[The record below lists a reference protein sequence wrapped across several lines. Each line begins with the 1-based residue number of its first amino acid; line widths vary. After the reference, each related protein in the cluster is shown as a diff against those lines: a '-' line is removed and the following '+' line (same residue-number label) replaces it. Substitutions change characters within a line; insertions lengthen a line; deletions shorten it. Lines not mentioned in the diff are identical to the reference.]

1 MVQLS
6 LLIVLLAA
14 LMTPLVMARFKI
26 SVVPTAVAEII
37 VGIILGKSLLNWVSL
52 TASLNQ
58 LSTLGVI
65 ILIFL
70 SGMEIDFDLFKP
82 QKNLNGTPPAKWSP
96 LKLAISS
103 YASIL
108 LVAGLLGWLLQLTGL
123 FSDILLA
130 TILFSTVALGVVI
143 AALTEKELLS
153 KALGQTILLTAALG
167 EIIPLLALTAYAA
180 LNGGHSARLWLV
192 LLIFLAAIILLMRFR
207 SIYRFFAK
215 IDKTTTQL
223 DIRLAFFLIFTL
235 VTIAEQ
241 VGAENI
247 LGAFL
252 AGIVM
257 KLLQPSKVT
266 RDKLTSIGYGFF
278 IPIFFITTGAKLN
291 LRTLLADRDS
301 LILIPIFFICFL
313 LAKAVP
319 VLIFRQRFTMKN
331 AIASGFLT
339 STTIT
344 LVLPTLQVAQ
354 NLHVIT
360 TQQSGAFVLAAVLTC
375 IFSPIIFNQLYQ
387 PEKED
392 LVKTRVT
399 FIGTNILTIPVA
411 QRLSQGWYDIRM
423 LTDQPKNY
431 RTYNSEANNVTLL
444 PDLTEAT
451 LQKSDAFTTDI
462 LVLGH
467 LDHDVNVRLATT
479 AIKQQVP
486 RVIARFEARDVADDR
501 YDVLAEQGVEI
512 YNSFDINISMLREMI
527 ESPSTLKLLTDND
540 AGLYEVTV
548 HNRRFAGRELQSL
561 PFIENITI
569 SRIYRNGH
577 FIAPHGDT
585 FIEQDDHL
593 IFTGD
598 KSAVPEIRHL
608 LGIRN

>member
-1 MVQLS
+1 MGQLA

-14 LMTPLVMARFKI
+14 LLTPLVMARFKI
-26 SVVPTAVAEII
+26 SVVPTAVAEIV
-37 VGIILGKSLLNWVSL
+37 VGIILGKSLLNWVPMTTSL
-52 TASLNQ
+52 SQ

-82 QKNLNGTPPAKWSP
+82 QSAGTNGVVTKWTP
-96 LKLAISS
+96 LKLAVGA
-103 YASIL
+103 YVGIL

-180 LNGGHSARLWLV
+180 LNGGHSSQLWLV
-192 LLIFLAAIILLMRFR
+192 LLIFLAAIALLLRFR

-223 DIRLAFFLIFTL
+223 DIRLAFFLIFAL
-235 VTIAEQ
+235 VTVAEQ

-257 KLLQPSKVT
+257 KLLQPSKAT

-291 LRTLLADRDS
+291 LRTLLADRNS
-301 LILIPIFFICFL
+301 LILIPIFFVCFL
-313 LAKAVP
+313 LAKSIP
-319 VLIFRQRFTMKN
+319 VWLFRQRFTLKN
-331 AIASGFLT
+331 AIAASFLT

-354 NLHVIT
+354 NLHVINS
-360 TQQSGAFVLAAVLTC
+360 QQAGAFVIAAVLTC
-375 IFSPIIFNQLYQ
+375 ICSPIIFNQLYR

-399 FIGTNILTIPVA
+399 FIGANILTVPVA
-411 QRLSQGWYDIRM
+411 QRLSHGWYSIRM
-423 LTDQPKNY
+423 LTDQQKNY
-431 RTYNSEANNVTLL
+431 RTYNSEARNVTLL
-444 PDLTEAT
+444 PDLSANT
-451 LQKSDAFTTDI
+451 LTAADAFATDI

-467 LDHDVNVRLATT
+467 LDHDVNVRLAQ
-479 AIKQQVP
+479 AAVKNHVP
-486 RVIARFEARDVADDR
+486 RIIARFEARDVADDR
-501 YDVLAEQGVEI
+501 YEVLAEQGVEI

-527 ESPSTLKLLTDND
+527 ESPSTLKLLTGND

-548 HNRRFAGRELQSL
+548 HNRRFAGRELKSL
-561 PFIENITI
+561 PFIEKVTI
-569 SRIYRNGH
+569 SRIYRNGQ
-577 FIAPHGDT
+577 FIVPHGDT

-598 KSAVPEIRHL
+598 KNVVPEIRRL
-608 LGIRN
+608 LSVHN

>member
-1 MVQLS
+1 MAQLS

-14 LMTPLVMARFKI
+14 LMTPLVMARFNI
-26 SVVPTAVAEII
+26 SVVPTAVAEIV
-37 VGIILGKSLLNWVSL
+37 VGIVLGKSLLHWVTL
-52 TASLNQ
+52 TTSLNQ

-82 QKNLNGTPPAKWSP
+82 QKNINGEAPAKWSP

-103 YASIL
+103 YAGIL
-108 LVAGLLGWLLQLTGL
+108 ITAALLGWILQLTGL
-123 FSDILLA
+123 FSDVLLA
-130 TILFSTVALGVVI
+130 TILFSTIALGVVI

-167 EIIPLLALTAYAA
+167 EIIPLLALTAYAS
-180 LNGGHSARLWLV
+180 LNGGHSNRLWLV

-257 KLLQPSKVT
+257 KLLQPSTAT

-291 LRTLLADRDS
+291 LGNLLADRES
-301 LILIPIFFICFL
+301 LILIPIFFVCFL
-313 LAKAVP
+313 LAKIVP
-319 VLIFRQRFTMKN
+319 ILIFRQRFTMKN
-331 AIASGFLT
+331 AVASSFLA

-354 NLHVIT
+354 NLHVIN
-360 TQQSGAFVLAAVLTC
+360 TQQAGAFTLAAVLTC
-375 IFSPIIFNQLYQ
+375 ICSPIIFNRLYQ

-411 QRLSQGWYDIRM
+411 QRLSQGWYSIQM
-423 LTDQPKNY
+423 LTDQEKNY
-431 RTYNSEANNVTLL
+431 RTYNSEANVTLL
-444 PDLTEAT
+444 PDLTE
-451 LQKSDAFTTDI
+451 KSLLNAQAFDTDI

-467 LDHDVNVRLATT
+467 FDHEVNVRLAT
-479 AIKQQVP
+479 AAVQQHVP
-486 RVIARFEARDVADDR
+486 RIIARFEARDAADNS

-548 HNRRFAGRELQSL
+548 RNRRFAGRELQSL

-569 SRIYRNGH
+569 SRIYRNGQ
-577 FIAPHGDT
+577 FVAPHGDT

-593 IFTGD
+593 IFTSD
-598 KSAVPEIRHL
+598 KNSVSEIRQL
-608 LGIRN
+608 LGVHN